1 VTFEASQAAFE
12 RARSLSPGGVHSPV
26 RAFRS
31 VGGTPIFF
39 DSASGSRFTDLD
51 GNEFLDFCLSWGPLI
66 LGHAHPQVVEAVR
79 EAATRG
85 LSFGACH
92 RGESD
97 LSEAILE
104 GFPDFERVRLMNSGT
119 EAVMTAVRLA
129 RGVTGKSLVLKF
141 EGGYHGHL
149 DSLLVKAGSGLAT
162 LGTSS
167 SAGVPEEIART
178 TLVAPLDDEDAL
190 RATFAEHGENIALA
204 AIEPIPANN
213 GMLPQRGAFLKLLK
227 ELCDEH
233 CALLLFDE
241 VITGFRFRYG
251 SVGPLLDGE
260 GAEVKPDL
268 VTLGKIVGGGLPI
281 GAVTGSAALLDQLAP
296 EGPVYQAG
304 TLSGN
309 PVSCAAG
316 LATLRVLQDAS
327 NYDRLEALGAR
338 LEAALAGGGP
348 DWLRV
353 QRRGS
358 VSWLCLDGSP
368 DLPRRADRIGDAGI
382 ERFNAMHGPLLERRL
397 YLAPSAHEV
406 LFLSTAHDEADVD
419 ALAAGLIAEGAQLD

>member
-1 VTFEASQAAFE
+1 VTFEASRAAFE

-31 VGGTPIFF
+31 VGGTPVFF
-39 DSASGSRFTDLD
+39 ESAAGSRFTDLD
-51 GNEFLDFCLSWGPLI
+51 GNEYVDFCLSWGPLI
-66 LGHAHPQVVEAVR
+66 LGHAHPAVVEAVR

-92 RGESD
+92 LGEAD
-97 LSEAILE
+97 LSAAILE
-104 GFPDFERVRLMNSGT
+104 GFPDFERVRLVNSGT

-129 RGVTGKSLVLKF
+129 RGATGRDLVLKF

-167 SAGVPEEIART
+167 SAGVPEAIAHT
-178 TLVAPLDDEDAL
+178 TLVSPLADESAL
-190 RATFAEHGENIALA
+190 RTIFAEHGKDIALV
-204 AIEPIPANN
+204 AIEPFPANM
-213 GMLPQRGAFLKLLK
+213 GLLPQPGSFLKLLR

-233 CALLLFDE
+233 GALLLFDE
-241 VITGFRFRYG
+241 VITGFRLRYG
-251 SVGPLLDGE
+251 SCGPLLDGE
-260 GAEVKPDL
+260 GAIVKPDL

-281 GAVTGSAALLDQLAP
+281 GAVTGPASLLDQLAP

-316 LATLRVLQDAS
+316 LATLSVLREEDP
-327 NYDRLEALGAR
+327 YPRLEALGAR
-338 LEAALAGGGP
+338 FQDALENAGP
-348 DWLRV
+348 DWLRL

-358 VSWLCLDGSP
+358 VSWLSLDGSP
-368 DLPRRADRIGDAGI
+368 ELPTRADQIGDAGV
-382 ERFNAMHGPLLERRL
+382 ERFNAMHGRLLERGL

-406 LFLSTAHDEADVD
+406 IFLSTAHSEADVD
-419 ALAAGLIAEGAQLD
+419 ALSSAIIDEASRID